1 MKTRSYWFSFLLAGV
16 FIIGTYVAIQTKT
29 STERNNQQLIQATMS
44 EQLNRISSDILLG
57 LEKYQYG
64 LRGLVAAIQAA
75 EFENFNYKKQLAYF
89 NSRDYPTEFPG
100 TRGFGLIKYVEQ
112 SQLEDFL
119 QAAAKDR
126 QGPFELKQL
135 DEPQDPLFIIQY
147 IEPEI
152 DNQAAI
158 GLDIG
163 SEKNRR
169 MAALQAA
176 ITGKPQL
183 TGPITLIQADQGR
196 EHGFLLLLAVYQ
208 KAAAAGQQKLV
219 GWVYTPLLISEI
231 LDAVLAQT
239 DHVQINISDTTN
251 DSVIDFY
258 SSSAQSKPSNE
269 LAIEYQSQNI
279 SSVFGRNW
287 QITITPTANSID
299 SLHLQNANHKF
310 WSVLGLAFLTALG
323 FYLLRVFSSSR
334 LQKLKQRADFA
345 NVVEKTNLVLSQK
358 ISEAT
363 ARLSKEL
370 NFQQSIIESD
380 NSAIIAFNK
389 SGLISLLNNS
399 AINLLG
405 FDATEAVG
413 KLNIL
418 DLMEPSCLKQI
429 FTSEP
434 VSAQMFEIEMKQAEK
449 NKKIP
454 TISLLLRKNGESVK
468 VKMTITSLIDSNG
481 FVLIAHDLSEKQ
493 ELENNIALINAAINN
508 TKELLLWV
516 NIDGSICKANPYAY
530 QRLNYSESA
539 LTKLNISDLVDFKAA
554 ISWEAVV
561 SEVIKKQQY
570 TFEVS
575 FRNAKGEW
583 LLKLVSACRI
593 NFENQQFIY
602 LTATDITQRIKDEN
616 EVKSALNRA
625 ETANKAKT
633 EFITNMS
640 HELRTPLNSA
650 NGFLQLLQLT
660 HIDDIQQKHIAQTKI
675 AISSL
680 TQIIDEILEVTYA
693 EQNQLRLEQSDFV
706 LDELLAEVG
715 LFLYEMAG
723 DKPLEIH
730 FKVSPDTPYVMYG
743 DKNKLKRILLNLG
756 SNAVKFSNKGEVL
769 IELSAQQQGA
779 KHICLQVKV
788 KDSGIGIDKN
798 KLSYIFEMFTQANNA
813 DNRQY
818 GGLGIGLTIA
828 SQYINFLGGTIEA
841 SSELNEGSEFCFT
854 VLMQPAVQ
862 PKNTKLS
869 FTNESPIKVL
879 LVDDNHT
886 SLSILSETIT
896 QLGWQVKTAS
906 NAKDALGLFQSA
918 LEHNSPF
925 DLALIDWVMPN
936 TDGWALSELIR
947 QQTPVEM
954 MPLLI
959 MITAHSKEILVQN
972 HHKNPK
978 LLNGFLTKPITRAQ
992 LINAFYDAVATT
1004 KQASIK
1010 QTFDKND
1017 KPLLKMRVLVV
1028 EDNPTNQSIVK
1039 QLLESQGASTTISN
1053 SGLDALFELENSLL
1067 PFDVVLMDI
1076 QMPGIDGYETTKR
1089 IRENVKFTQLP
1100 ILAMTANVMPS
1111 DKERCFAAGMNG
1123 HIGKPFELSHV
1134 VKQILLITNKFDH
1147 VYNSAKSETQS
1158 HPQQSANLTD
1168 FCKEAKIDI
1177 QQAMQRF
1184 NQLERLYLKSLA
1196 LFRADLQ
1203 NYILQL
1209 EDENSTYDHLK
1220 LIFHTLKSTAAA
1232 LGFTE
1237 LSKQAKSKDKK
1248 LIDDGIENFDI
1259 KKYIGFAEVCRT
1271 NLLTVSRLMELLQ
1284 GGLSEP
1290 VQEADADV
1298 FLETYKQLKTEV
1310 ENFNMHAID
1319 SFQKISG
1326 SLKSVSTELANELTT
1341 ALNKLKFKTATEI
1354 LVRFDALIDKE

>member
-1 MKTRSYWFSFLLAGV
+1 MKTRSYWFSFLLAGIV
-16 FIIGTYVAIQTKT
+16 IIGTYVAIQTKT
-29 STERNNQQLIQATMS
+29 STEQNNQHLIQATLTG
-44 EQLNRISSDILLG
+44 QLNTISSDILLG

-64 LRGLVAAIQAA
+64 LRSLLAAIETA

-100 TRGFGLIKYVEQ
+100 TRGFGLIKYVEK
-112 SQLEDFL
+112 SQLKTFL
-119 QAAAKDR
+119 QTAANDR

-135 DEPQDPLFIIQY
+135 DEPNEQLFIIQY
-147 IEPEI
+147 IEPEK

-176 ITGKPQL
+176 MTGKPQL
-183 TGPITLIQADQGR
+183 TGPITLVQAEQGR
-196 EHGFLLLLAVYQ
+196 KHGFLLLLAVYQ
-208 KAAAAGQQKLV
+208 QVPDAEQKKLV

-231 LDAVLAQT
+231 LDAVLAKTNQ
-239 DHVQINISDTTN
+239 VQITISDTTN
-251 DSVIDFY
+251 DRAIDFY
-258 SSSAQSKPSNE
+258 SSSSLSEPSNE
-269 LAIEYQSQNI
+269 LALEYQSQNI

-287 QITITPTANSID
+287 QVTITPTGKFID
-299 SLHLQNANHKF
+299 SLPQQNANHKF
-310 WSVLGLAFLTALG
+310 WSVLGLTFLTALG

-334 LQKLKQRADFA
+334 LQKLRQRADFA

-363 ARLSKEL
+363 DQLSKEL
-370 NFQQSIIESD
+370 NFKQSIIESD

-405 FDATEAVG
+405 FCAAEAVG
-413 KLNIL
+413 KLNIVR
-418 DLMEPSCLKQI
+418 LMDPSCLKQI
-429 FTSEP
+429 FTDEP
-434 VSAQMFEIEMKQAEK
+434 VTADMFEMEMKQAQS
-449 NKKIP
+449 NNKIP
-454 TISLLLRKNGESVK
+454 AICLLLRKNGESVK
-468 VKMTITSLIDSNG
+468 VKMTITRLLDSNG
-481 FVLIAHDLSEKQ
+481 FVLIAQDLSEKQ
-493 ELENNIALINAAINN
+493 DLENNIALINAAINN

-530 QRLNYSESA
+530 QRLNYSETA
-539 LTKLNISDLVDFKAA
+539 LTNLNISDLVDFKAA

-583 LLKLVSACRI
+583 LLKLVSACQI
-593 NFENQQFIY
+593 KVESQQFIY

-616 EVKSALNRA
+616 ELKAALNRA

-660 HIDDIQQKHIAQTKI
+660 QIDDIQQKHITQTKI

-680 TQIIDEILEVTYA
+680 TQIVDEILEVTYA
-693 EQNQLRLEQSDFV
+693 EKNQLRFEKSDFV
-706 LDELLAEVG
+706 LDELLSEVG

-723 DKPLEIH
+723 DKAIEVH

-769 IELSAQQQGA
+769 IELAAQQQGP

-813 DNRQY
+813 ANRQY

-828 SQYINFLGGTIEA
+828 SQYINFLGGSIEA
-841 SSELNEGSEFCFT
+841 SSELNKGSEFRFT

-869 FTNESPIKVL
+869 FTSESPIKVL
-879 LVDDNHT
+879 LVDDNQT
-886 SLSILSETIT
+886 SLSILSATII
-896 QLGWQVKTAS
+896 QLGWQLKTANS
-906 NAKDALGLFQSA
+906 AKDALSLFQSA
-918 LEHNSPF
+918 LKDNCPF
-925 DLALIDWVMPN
+925 DLALLDWKMPDI
-936 TDGWALSELIR
+936 DGWALSELIR
-947 QQTPVEM
+947 KKAPLEQ

-972 HHKNPK
+972 HQKNPK

-1010 QTFDKND
+1010 QALNIND

-1028 EDNPTNQSIVK
+1028 EDNPTNQDIVK
-1039 QLLESQGASTTISN
+1039 QLLESQGASTTISH

-1089 IRENVKFTQLP
+1089 IRENAKFTQLP

-1147 VYNSAKSETQS
+1147 LYNSNQNEAQI
-1158 HPQQSANLTD
+1158 HPQQSASLTD

-1177 QQAMQRF
+1177 HQAMQRF
-1184 NQLERLYLKSLA
+1184 NHLERLYLKSLA

-1203 NYILQL
+1203 SYILQL
-1209 EDENSTYDHLK
+1209 EDDNSTYDHLK

-1237 LSKQAKSKDKK
+1237 LSKQAKSRDIK
-1248 LIDDGIENFDI
+1248 LEDDGIEKFDI

-1271 NLLTVSRLMELLQ
+1271 NLLTLSRMMELLQ
-1284 GGLSEP
+1284 GGLSEH

-1298 FLETYKQLKTEV
+1298 FLATYKQLKTEV